1 MHSSQKPIG
10 FWSAASMGIGAMVGA
25 GIFALLGEA
34 SAIAGSAVYISFII
48 GGIVALSSA
57 YSLGKLGAAF
67 PSSGGI
73 IEYLTQSYGI
83 GYFSGSMSI
92 MLYLSAIVSLSLIA
106 EAFANYAT
114 TFLPGKPSPLWQPCF
129 STGIVVLFVL
139 INLGGAKDV
148 AIWERLT
155 VALKFIVLCAFSIA
169 GIIFINTDLLSP
181 DNYPEVSNIFY
192 SLAITFFAFEG
203 FRVITNTAEDMPAP
217 STTLPKSMMASVFF
231 VMLLYVAISFAVFGN
246 LPVEKVI
253 AAKDFALAQAALPIF
268 GTVGFTIV
276 TITALVATASAINA
290 NLYSVTNVTYQLA
303 KDGEL
308 PEVFGVPIAHSREGL
323 VISGILVIVLTL
335 MFDLSVIAAIG
346 SISVLFVH
354 AVTHVGHL
362 KIISKTTASYFLVLL
377 AALLC
382 FLAMILALIYVAGK
396 SSQVGY
402 ILLAFPVAS
411 LLTEFV
417 LQKIFKRKVKPRI
430 KPSKQVQDKVPNQP
444 TGQAGDSSPC

>member
-1 MHSSQKPIG
+1 MHTTQKPIG
-10 FWSAASMGIGAMVGA
+10 FWSAVSLGIGAMVGA

-48 GGIVALSSA
+48 GGMVALSSA

-73 IEYLTQSYGI
+73 IEYLTQAYGV

-106 EAFANYAT
+106 EAFSNYAA
-114 TFLPGKPSPLWQPCF
+114 TFLPGNASPVWQPF
-129 STGIVVLFVL
+129 LSTGIVVLFVL

-148 AIWERLT
+148 AIFERLT
-155 VALKFIVLCAFSIA
+155 VALKFVILSVFSIA
-169 GIIFINTDLLSP
+169 GILFINTDLLSP
-181 DNYPEVSNIFY
+181 HNYPPTSNIFY

-203 FRVITNTAEDMPAP
+203 FRVITNTAEDMPRPA
-217 STTLPKSMMASVFF
+217 STLPKSMMASVFF

-246 LPVEKVI
+246 LPVEKVV
-253 AAKDFALAQAALPIF
+253 AAKDFALAQAALPTF
-268 GTVGFTIV
+268 GSIGFSIV

-290 NLYSVTNVTYQLA
+290 NLYSATNVTYQLA
-303 KDGEL
+303 KEGEL

-323 VISGILVIVLTL
+323 VISGVFVIVLSL
-335 MFDLSVIAAIG
+335 MFDLTVIAAVG

-362 KIISKTTASYFLVLL
+362 RIISKTSASYFLVFL

-382 FLAMILALIYVAGK
+382 FIAMLLALVYVTVK
-396 SSQVGY
+396 TNQVGY
-402 ILLAFPVAS
+402 IFLGFLIISVS
-411 LLTEFV
+411 TEIV
-417 LQKIFKRKVKPRI
+417 LQKAFERKVKPRI
-430 KPSKQVQDKVPNQP
+430 VQ
-444 TGQAGDSSPC
+444 

>member
-1 MHSSQKPIG
+1 
-10 FWSAASMGIGAMVGA
+10 MGIGAMVGA

-34 SAIAGSAVYISFII
+34 STIAGSAVYISFVI

-106 EAFANYAT
+106 EAFSNYAI
-114 TFLPGKPSPLWQPCF
+114 TFLPGTASTLWQPF
-129 STGIVVLFVL
+129 LSTAIVVLFVL

-148 AIWERLT
+148 AILERLT
-155 VALKFIVLCAFSIA
+155 VGLKFVILSVFSIA
-169 GIIFINTDLLSP
+169 GILVINTDLLSP
-181 DNYPEVSNIFY
+181 DHYPPTSNIFY

-203 FRVITNTAEDMPAP
+203 FRVITNTAEDMPRP
-217 STTLPKSMMASVFF
+217 SSTLPKSMMASVFI

-246 LPVEKVI
+246 LPVEKVV
-253 AAKDFALAQAALPIF
+253 AAKDFALAQAALPTF
-268 GTVGFTIV
+268 GSIGFTIV

-308 PEVFGVPIAHSREGL
+308 PEVFGEPIAHSREGL
-323 VISGILVIVLTL
+323 VISGILVIVLSL
-335 MFDLSVIAAIG
+335 AFDLSVIAAVG

-362 KIISKTTASYFLVLL
+362 RIISKTTASYFLVFL
-377 AALLC
+377 AALFC
-382 FLAMILALIYVAGK
+382 FIAMVLALVYVTGK
-396 SSQVGY
+396 SNQVGY
-402 ILLAFPVAS
+402 ILLGFLIVS
-411 LLTEFV
+411 VLTEVV
-417 LQKIFKRKVKPRI
+417 LQKAFERKVKPRI
-430 KPSKQVQDKVPNQP
+430 
-444 TGQAGDSSPC
+444 T